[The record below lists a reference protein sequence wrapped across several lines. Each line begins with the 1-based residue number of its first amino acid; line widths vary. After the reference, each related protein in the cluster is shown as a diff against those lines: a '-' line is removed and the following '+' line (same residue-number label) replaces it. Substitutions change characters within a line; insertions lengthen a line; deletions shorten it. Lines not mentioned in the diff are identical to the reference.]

1 MSMKGKWFWLL
12 VIFVLSLVGLETY
25 HNIALMYRGYLI
37 EKMRLEKK
45 KLERERDYLR
55 EKLSFSLS
63 LVRIEAYS
71 REKLGFI
78 DPRDVRFL
86 KENFSPP
93 EESSSPP
100 PSGIEDFFF
109 KWLKLLKNCINNF
122 FSS

>member
-55 EKLSFSLS
+55 EKLSSSLS

-100 PSGIEDFFF
+100 PSGIEGFFF